1 MQKIKIPKKVYV
13 ACAIILAV
21 AIICVFILIPN
32 THDNDN
38 RCSEENSLS
47 EEESISLEDQTEEDS
62 SQRAVVTSAGVST
75 TNLPTTTRAVPS
87 TTHLE
92 TTIQYTTENSNKNV
106 EQVNVNSYSV
116 PYNGGSFKS
125 YTNYQLLSKSSPQ
138 WNKIQCNSNAY
149 TDENGLRKVGEYYC
163 VAMGSYYTRT
173 LGDLFEIQTEGG
185 SFKVII
191 CDFKADVH
199 TDSNNQC
206 TLGNGWVIEFYVD
219 MSRLNSTARQM
230 GDISYVDSNFRGS
243 IISINKIGNY
253 FA

>member
-1 MQKIKIPKKVYV
+1 MQKIKILKKVYV
-13 ACAIILAV
+13 ACAITLAV
-21 AIICVFILIPN
+21 AIICVFVLIPN

-62 SQRAVVTSAGVST
+62 SQRAVATSAST

-92 TTIQYTTENSNKNV
+92 TTIQHTTENNNKDV

-199 TDSNNQC
+199 TDSNNQY
-206 TLGNGWVIEFYVD
+206 TLGNGCVIEFYVD
-219 MSRLNSTARQM
+219 MSQLNSTARQM
-230 GDISYVDSNFRGS
+230 GDISYVDSNFRGP